1 MAAVNKRRILIIDD
15 QQAIHDDYR
24 KIICP
29 SSRPRL
35 AALTGVESQ
44 LFGDVISDIE
54 AADLY
59 EVDSAYQGRDA
70 LALVEKSLAA
80 GRPYA
85 VAFVDIRM
93 PPGWD
98 GIHTVREIWSVDPEI
113 LVVLCSAYSD
123 YSWEEIVDQLG
134 RTDRFL
140 ILRKPFE
147 NVEVR
152 QCAAALTERWMIS
165 RADVLTGLLNRR
177 SFEEHL
183 RREWAYSLREEQ
195 PLACVM
201 LDIDFFKTIND
212 SYGHAVGDQTLIQV
226 ANILTRHARPG
237 DVVCRYGG
245 EEFCFLLPNTDEAG
259 ACAWAEHLRQI
270 VSATALTVESHELHL
285 SASLGVAS
293 RKDTIFRHNDLV
305 KKADEALCAAKQS
318 GRDRVVRWTELND
331 AIENSPR
338 FQRYAAIFQGLHAR
352 EIMTTPIT
360 CLDENV
366 TVGHAAEV
374 FLAKQITSVPITHAD
389 GTLAG
394 VVSEKD
400 VMEALGHP
408 QGWNARLSD
417 VMTARVIHYDPDT
430 PAELIFEF
438 LCRVQLHRVVIVES
452 GRPVGLLSRG
462 CFVRWIQNYVTA
474 HEPIGDPV
482 DPRPDLLKTA
492 NALKIRANLLSD
504 ELHEDRDEL
513 VVPVVNGVSS
523 IQILIAD
530 LLNWARFSRPKQP
543 RHLTSLK

>member
-44 LFGDVISDIE
+44 LFGDVSNDFE

-70 LALVEKSLAA
+70 LALVEKSLYE

-98 GIHTVREIWSVDPEI
+98 GIHTVREIWSIDPEI

-212 SYGHAVGDQTLIQV
+212 CYGHPVGDQTLIQI
-226 ANILTRHARPG
+226 AHILARHARPG

-245 EEFCFLLPNTDEAG
+245 EEFCFILPNTDEAG
-259 ACAWAEHLRQI
+259 ACAWAEHLRQT
-270 VSATALTVESHELHL
+270 VAATTLSIESNELHL

-293 RKDTIFRHNDLV
+293 RRDTIFRHHDLV

-338 FQRYAAIFQGLHAR
+338 VQRYAAIFQGLRAR
-352 EIMTTPIT
+352 EIMTTPIA

-366 TVGHAAEV
+366 TVAHAAEV
-374 FLAKQITSVPITHAD
+374 FLTKQITSVPITHAD

-394 VVSEKD
+394 IVSEKD

-417 VMTARVIHYDPDT
+417 VMTTRVIYYDPDT
-430 PAELIFEF
+430 PAELIFAF

-452 GRPVGLLSRG
+452 DRPIGLLSRG

-474 HEPIGDPV
+474 HQPVGDPL
-482 DPRPDLLKTA
+482 DSRPELLKTA

-530 LLNWARFSRPKQP
+530 LLNWARYSLPKHGDDTL
-543 RHLTSLK
+543 RV